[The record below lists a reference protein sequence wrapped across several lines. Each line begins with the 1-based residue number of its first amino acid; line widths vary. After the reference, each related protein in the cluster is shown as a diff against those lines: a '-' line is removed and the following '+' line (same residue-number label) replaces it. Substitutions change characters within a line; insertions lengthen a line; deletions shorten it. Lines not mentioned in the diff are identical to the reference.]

1 MVQYDTILYHKY
13 GTIPYNTKAQ
23 QKTCKKQK
31 TKNTDRAMQSN
42 VYVSSIGASQ
52 KLLVTQD

>member
-1 MVQYDTILYHKY
+1 MV
-13 GTIPYNTKAQ
+13 PYNTKAQ
-23 QKTCKKQK
+23 QKTCKKLK